1 MPDSPAISL
10 TDVTKSYRL
19 YTSVKEQALD
29 VLGLSWLRFW
39 SGPRYTTYPALDG
52 ITLEVERGE
61 RLGIVGRN
69 GAGKTTLLKLITGNF
84 APTSGVVHVNGTVQ
98 ALMQT
103 GLGFHPEFT
112 GHDNV
117 RSALLYNG
125 LSRSETEAAIEDVI
139 DFAELG
145 EFIDQPLK
153 TYSLGMQSRL
163 MFAAATAIR
172 PDIIIIDEVL
182 GAGDAYFS
190 AKSAQR
196 MLKLAASGCTLL
208 LVSHSMQQVL
218 QFCERAIWIESGRIV
233 KEGPALAVVKGYEEF
248 TQRLERE
255 SASPRSTKKS
265 ILHDR
270 EFREALLKR
279 VLKADVEHT
288 DARIGPN
295 TSPGGASRWGGGEPG
310 LSIQTLRLTD
320 DDRQELQVVKTGQPL
335 TFEIAVVAEEDGR
348 YPCYFVILI
357 FTEDGRWVTRHCSQA
372 HDLALKAG
380 ERYVM
385 HLRYP
390 ETLLGNGTY
399 SFSAAIYKTLDLTRL
414 ESARFYDLLSRSFEF
429 KVVDDLRDDQSV
441 FHHPASWIPIGSGFG
456 A

>member
-1 MPDSPAISL
+1 MRDSIAISL
-10 TDVTKSYRL
+10 AGVTKAYRL
-19 YTSVKEQALD
+19 YSSATEQALD
-29 VLGLSWLRFW
+29 VLGLSRLRFW
-39 SGPRYTTYPALDG
+39 KRPSYVTYPALDG
-52 ITLEVERGE
+52 IDLEVERGA

-84 APTSGVVHVNGTVQ
+84 APTSGVVRVDGTVQ

-112 GHDNV
+112 GRENV

-125 LSRSETEAAIEDVI
+125 LPRGETEAAVEEVIE
-139 DFAELG
+139 FAELG

-163 MFAAATAIR
+163 MFAAATAVR
-172 PDIIIIDEVL
+172 PDVVIIDEVL

-190 AKSAQR
+190 AKSSQR
-196 MLKLAASGCTLL
+196 MQELAASGCTLL

-218 QFCERAIWIESGRIV
+218 QFCDRAIWIESGRIV
-233 KEGPALAVVKGYEEF
+233 KEGQALAVVKGYEEF
-248 TQRLERE
+248 TQKLERE
-255 SASPRSTKKS
+255 AAARGAAKRS
-265 ILHDR
+265 ILHDQK
-270 EFREALLKR
+270 FREALLKR
-279 VLKADVEHT
+279 VLKASVE
-288 DARIGPN
+288 DADANIGPN

-310 LSIQTLRLTD
+310 LRIDNVRIVD
-320 DDRQELQVVKTGQPL
+320 DDRRELPIVKTGRPL
-335 TFEIAVVAEEDGR
+335 TFEIGVVAEKAGR
-348 YPCYFVILI
+348 YPCSFVILL
-357 FTEDGRWVTRHCSQA
+357 FTEDGRWVTRHCSEA

-399 SFSAAIYKTLDLTRL
+399 SFSAAIYKSLDLNRL

-429 KVVDDLRDDQSV
+429 RVVDGLRDDQSI
-441 FHHPASWIPIGSGFG
+441 FHHPASWIPRPGLD

>member
-1 MPDSPAISL
+1 MRDSLAISL
-10 TDVTKSYRL
+10 TDVTKTYRL
-19 YTSVKEQALD
+19 YSSVKEQALD
-29 VLGLSWLRFW
+29 VLGVTWLRFW
-39 SGPRYTTYPALDG
+39 RGPRYTTYPALDG
-52 ITLEVERGE
+52 ISLEVERGE
-61 RLGIVGRN
+61 RVGIVGRN

-84 APTSGVVHVNGTVQ
+84 APTSGAVHVNGTVQ

-125 LSRSETEAAIEDVI
+125 LSRNEIEAAIEDVI
-139 DFAELG
+139 NFAELG

-196 MLKLAASGCTLL
+196 MQKLAASGCTLL

-218 QFCERAIWIESGRIV
+218 QFCKRAIWIESGRIV

-248 TQRLERE
+248 TQKLERE
-255 SASPRSTKKS
+255 SAARNTTKS
-265 ILHDR
+265 ILHDKD
-270 EFREALLKR
+270 FREALLKR
-279 VLKADVEHT
+279 VLKANVEDI

-310 LSIQTLRLTD
+310 LRIDTLRITD
-320 DDRQELQVVKTGQPL
+320 DEGSELQVAKTRQPL
-335 TFEIAVVAEEDGR
+335 IFEIGVVAEEDGR
-348 YPCYFVILI
+348 YPCYFVILL
-357 FTEDGRWVTRHCSQA
+357 FTEDGRCVTRHCSEA
-372 HDLALKAG
+372 HDLIMKAG
-380 ERYVM
+380 ERYLM

-399 SFSAAIYKTLDLTRL
+399 SFSAAIYKSLDLTRL

-429 KVVDDLRDDQSV
+429 RVVDNLRDDQSV
-441 FHHPASWIPIGSGFG
+441 FHHPASWIPMGPGSD

>member
-1 MPDSPAISL
+1 MPEPVAISL
-10 TDVTKSYRL
+10 RGVTKTYRL
-19 YTSVKEQALD
+19 YGSLKEQALD
-29 VLGLSWLRFW
+29 VLGLSRLRFW
-39 SGPRYTTYPALDG
+39 RPPRYVSYPALDG
-52 ITLEVERGE
+52 IDLDVARGE

-84 APTSGVVHVNGTVQ
+84 APSAGVVHVNGTVQ

-112 GHDNV
+112 GHENL

-125 LSRSETEAAIEDVI
+125 LSRGELAAAIEDVV

-163 MFAAATAIR
+163 MFAAATAVR
-172 PDIIIIDEVL
+172 PDVLIIDEVL

-196 MLKLAASGCTLL
+196 MHKLAASGCTLL

-218 QFCERAIWIESGRIV
+218 QFCERAIWIETGRIV
-233 KEGPALAVVKGYEEF
+233 QDDQALAVVKGYEEF
-248 TQRLERE
+248 TQKLERQ
-255 SASPRSTKKS
+255 AAAQGNPKKS
-265 ILHDR
+265 ILHDK

-279 VLKADVEHT
+279 VLKADGEDG
-288 DARIGPN
+288 DATVGTN

-310 LSIQTLRLTD
+310 LRIDSVRMVD
-320 DDRQELQVVKTGQPL
+320 AGGSEVQVVKTGEPVA
-335 TFEIAVVAEEDGR
+335 FEIGVVAEDAGR
-348 YPCYFVILI
+348 YPCFFVVLL
-357 FTEDGRWVTRHCSQA
+357 FTEDGRWATRHCSEA
-372 HDLALKAG
+372 HELELKAG

-399 SFSAAIYKTLDLTRL
+399 SFSAAIYQSLDLHRL

-429 KVVDDLRDDQSV
+429 RVIDSLRDDQSL
-441 FHHPASWIPIGSGFG
+441 FHHPAAWVPMG
-456 A
+456 ARFDA